1 MCLEYVLR
9 SSGHMNAV
17 SDMFL
22 CLFDRPL
29 CFPLRVFP
37 PQHPNLQKNETSK
50 KTKQPQAVT
59 GYY

>member
-1 MCLEYVLR
+1 
-9 SSGHMNAV
+9 MNAV

-59 GYY
+59 GYYWTKPKN